1 MTPAALNFLEIFIP
15 LFVVIDPF
23 GTLVLFMAATAE
35 MTPKDRKLATR
46 DAVLYGSLIL
56 IFFAVLGNVI
66 IFFFGIS
73 IQALEIAGGLI
84 LLIMGIEMVREG
96 DKPKS
101 ARGSGG
107 IPDVGIVPFA
117 TPLLAGPGA
126 ISLVIIL
133 MKNGIIEEVFTLVS
147 ILIVFLIVYVFFT
160 YSLKIM
166 DVVGERPM
174 KALTRI
180 FGLLVAAFAVQYFID
195 ALTALGLIK

>member
-1 MTPAALNFLEIFIP
+1 MSLAVVSFLEIFIP

-23 GTLVLFMAATAE
+23 GTLVLFMAATSD
-35 MTPKDRKLATR
+35 MSPKERRLATK
-46 DAVLYGSLIL
+46 DAVVYGSLIL
-56 IFFAVLGNVI
+56 VFFAVLGNVI

-73 IQALEIAGGLI
+73 IQALEIAGGII

-101 ARGSGG
+101 TRSSNGTT
-107 IPDVGIVPFA
+107 DVGIVPFA

-133 MKNGIIEEVFTLVS
+133 MKNGLMEEIFTLMS
-147 ILIVFLIVYVFFT
+147 ILVVFLIVYIFFT

-180 FGLLVAAFAVQYFID
+180 FGLLVAAFAIQYFID
-195 ALTALGLIK
+195 AMTGLGLIK